1 MKRVA
6 IMGGTFNPVHLGH
19 LIMADQALH
28 QFHLDQVL
36 WIPAGE
42 PPHKPAVLSVSPQDR
57 LEMLKLAIQDH
68 PKFAWSDLEI
78 KRQGRS
84 YTVQTLDYLV
94 KEYPEREWYWIIGGD
109 ALQDLLTWH
118 QVERVVKLCTWIV
131 APRSGSKAIASII
144 AEINQKLAIQAVI
157 LETPFIEISST
168 FIRQQIQHQ
177 GSIRYLVPPSVEKY
191 IYTHGLYASRGEGKI

>member
-1 MKRVA
+1 MKKVA
-6 IMGGTFNPVHLGH
+6 VMGGTFNPVHLGH

-28 QFHLDQVL
+28 QYHLDEVL

-57 LEMLKLAIQDH
+57 LEMVKLAIQDY
-68 PKFAWSDLEI
+68 PKFVWSDLEI

-94 KEYPEREWYWIIGGD
+94 QEYPETQWYWIIGGD

-131 APRSGSKAIASII
+131 APRSGSKAIPSII
-144 AEINQKLAIQAVI
+144 EEINRILPIQSVV
-157 LETPFIEISST
+157 LEAPFIEISST
-168 FIRQQIQHQ
+168 FIREQIQNQ
-177 GSIRYLVPPSVEKY
+177 GSIHYLVPPSVEDY
-191 IYTHGLYASRGEGKI
+191 IYARHLYSLGG